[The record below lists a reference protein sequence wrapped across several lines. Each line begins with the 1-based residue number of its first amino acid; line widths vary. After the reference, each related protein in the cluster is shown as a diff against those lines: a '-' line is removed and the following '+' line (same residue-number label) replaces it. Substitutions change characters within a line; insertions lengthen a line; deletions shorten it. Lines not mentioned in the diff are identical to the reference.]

1 MNQVI
6 GKAPKPQPLFS
17 CKIIANKIGKWI
29 AKKINNSFIDI
40 GPELAKEIPRPA
52 RSFESYLPKF
62 NTTMPIGTISVNE
75 LKKVFFSNKTN
86 KRPGDN
92 KMNFILN
99 GMILIKS
106 CFAKLCE
113 PLQYLFNVSF
123 EKSIFP
129 DSLKIAK
136 VTPILFLLF
145 KLMIFSLFQMH

>member
-1 MNQVI
+1 
-6 GKAPKPQPLFS
+6 
-17 CKIIANKIGKWI
+17 
-29 AKKINNSFIDI
+29 
-40 GPELAKEIPRPA
+40 
-52 RSFESYLPKF
+52 
-62 NTTMPIGTISVNE
+62 MPIGTISVNE
-75 LKKVFFSNKTN
+75 LRQIRQIRQNKTN

-99 GMILIKS
+99 GIILIKS

-113 PLQYLFNVSF
+113 PLQYLFNMSF